1 MEIIDMI
8 TKRKLKKM
16 MSVLFISGCFFIGN
30 TKCKGADLEY
40 ISQETANYAVQERG
54 YDLPVDEVVK
64 EEAIEDCK
72 NVMNQM
78 KAIYQKADKGT
89 SSNVVVSETVME
101 EMQEVLKEKNVPVIT
116 SAPYSNMA
124 NYSKMEEFLFRAEQ
138 DLPGDIVLYRI
149 NRDGGIE
156 RLKFNYDGTDM
167 YLLAVKAVWGMNDN
181 PSIVYVSYTRIEE
194 WKYTEKG
201 WFGYTLCVPKYPEVS
216 EAVDGSS
223 MIRIKPLSDECR
235 EVSKRC
241 VYLLGYQGNNLLCSD
256 WDRSDMEGLDYNGL
270 YEYLYAMKYKKKFN
284 GKKYPSGIPKDQ
296 FEQLIMEYLPVSRED
311 IEKYASYNE
320 KKKTYDW
327 MRLGCFNYAPNFF
340 GTSIPEVTK
349 IKHNSNGTVTLT
361 VDAVCE
367 MVLCNEA
374 VITHELTVKFN
385 KDGSFRYLGNKI
397 LNGGIKKIPEYQYR
411 ILKEKS
417 KR

>member
-1 MEIIDMI
+1 MEIIDMS
-8 TKRKLKKM
+8 TKRKMKKM
-16 MSVLFISGCFFIGN
+16 VSVLFILGCFFIGN

-78 KAIYQKADKGT
+78 KVIYQKADKGT
-89 SSNVVVSETVME
+89 SSNIVVSETVME

-138 DLPGDIVLYRI
+138 DLTG
-149 NRDGGIE
+149 
-156 RLKFNYDGTDM
+156 
-167 YLLAVKAVWGMNDN
+167 VWGMNDN

-270 YEYLYAMKYKKKFN
+270 YEYLYRMKYGERYEFSGN
-284 GKKYPSGIPKDQ
+284 SSGIPAEE
-296 FEQLIMEYLPVSRED
+296 FENLIMEFLPITAD
-311 IEKYASYNE
+311 QI
-320 KKKTYDW
+320 KKWAVFDSEHQTYDW
-327 MRLGCFNYAPNFF
+327 ERLGCLNYSPTHF
-340 GTSIPEVTK
+340 GTSLPEVVE
-349 IKHNSNGTVTLT
+349 IRDSGEGNNVLV
-361 VDAVCE
+361 VDAVCDTFI
-367 MVLCNEA
+367 CNDA
-374 VITHELTVKFN
+374 VITSELTVKFN
-385 KDGSFRYLGNKI
+385 DDKSFKYMGNKI
-397 LNGGIKKIPEYQYR
+397 LNNGTKEVPKYQYR
-411 ILKEKS
+411 I
-417 KR
+417 KRKN

>member
-1 MEIIDMI
+1 MS

-16 MSVLFISGCFFIGN
+16 VSVLFILGCFFIGN

-138 DLPGDIVLYRI
+138 DLTGDIVLYRI

-216 EAVDGSS
+216 KRLMAV
-223 MIRIKPLSDECR
+223 L
-235 EVSKRC
+235 
-241 VYLLGYQGNNLLCSD
+241 
-256 WDRSDMEGLDYNGL
+256 
-270 YEYLYAMKYKKKFN
+270 
-284 GKKYPSGIPKDQ
+284 
-296 FEQLIMEYLPVSRED
+296 
-311 IEKYASYNE
+311 
-320 KKKTYDW
+320 
-327 MRLGCFNYAPNFF
+327 
-340 GTSIPEVTK
+340 
-349 IKHNSNGTVTLT
+349 
-361 VDAVCE
+361 
-367 MVLCNEA
+367 
-374 VITHELTVKFN
+374 
-385 KDGSFRYLGNKI
+385 
-397 LNGGIKKIPEYQYR
+397 
-411 ILKEKS
+411 
-417 KR
+417 

>member
-78 KAIYQKADKGT
+78 KVIYQKADKGT
-89 SSNVVVSETVME
+89 SSNIVVSETVME

-124 NYSKMEEFLFRAEQ
+124 NYSKMEEFLFKAEQ

-156 RLKFNYDGTDM
+156 RLKFNYDGTD
-167 YLLAVKAVWGMNDN
+167 
-181 PSIVYVSYTRIEE
+181 S
-194 WKYTEKG
+194 
-201 WFGYTLCVPKYPEVS
+201 C
-216 EAVDGSS
+216 
-223 MIRIKPLSDECR
+223 
-235 EVSKRC
+235 
-241 VYLLGYQGNNLLCSD
+241 LGYERQSIYCICFVYK
-256 WDRSDMEGLDYNGL
+256 DRRMEIYRKRLVW
-270 YEYLYAMKYKKKFN
+270 LYAMRSKV
-284 GKKYPSGIPKDQ
+284 SG
-296 FEQLIMEYLPVSRED
+296 
-311 IEKYASYNE
+311 
-320 KKKTYDW
+320 
-327 MRLGCFNYAPNFF
+327 
-340 GTSIPEVTK
+340 SIR
-349 IKHNSNGTVTLT
+349 SG
-361 VDAVCE
+361 
-367 MVLCNEA
+367 
-374 VITHELTVKFN
+374 
-385 KDGSFRYLGNKI
+385 
-397 LNGGIKKIPEYQYR
+397 
-411 ILKEKS
+411 
-417 KR
+417 

>member
-1 MEIIDMI
+1 MEIIDMS

-16 MSVLFISGCFFIGN
+16 VSVLFILGCFFIGN

-78 KAIYQKADKGT
+78 KDIYQKADKGT
-89 SSNVVVSETVME
+89 SSNIVVSETVME

-124 NYSKMEEFLFRAEQ
+124 NYSKIEEFLFKAEQ
-138 DLPGDIVLYRI
+138 DLQGDIVLYRI
-149 NRDGGIE
+149 NRDGGID

-167 YLLAVKAVWGMNDN
+167 YLLTVKAAWGMNDN

-235 EVSKRC
+235 EVSKKC
-241 VYLLGYQGNNLLCSD
+241 VYLFGYQGNNLLCSD

-270 YEYLYAMKYKKKFN
+270 YEYLYRMKYGERYEFSGN
-284 GKKYPSGIPKDQ
+284 TGGIPAEE
-296 FEQLIMEYLPVSRED
+296 FENLIMEFLPVTADQIKRWAVFDSEHQS
-311 IEKYASYNE
+311 YAWEPLVGGS
-320 KKKTYDW
+320 
-327 MRLGCFNYAPNFF
+327 NFTPTNF
-340 GTSIPEVTK
+340 TKSLPEVVE
-349 IKHNSNGTVTLT
+349 IKEDEDGCMTL
-361 VDAVCE
+361 VINAVCDRFI
-367 MVLCNEA
+367 CDDA
-374 VITHELTVKFN
+374 VITSELTVKFN
-385 KDGSFRYLGNKI
+385 EDSTFKYMGNKI
-397 LNGGIKKIPEYQYR
+397 LNNGMKKIPEYQYR
-411 ILKEKS
+411 I
-417 KR
+417 KRKN